1 MAFCSQLHAL
11 ARPIWQKQHE
21 HPFPLGIAAG
31 TLAPERFEN
40 WLRQDYLYL
49 ADYARAYAM
58 AAARSDSL
66 SLMRFFARTA
76 SRTLDHEMALHRR
89 FAAKFGIDDDALE
102 REAAWPTTR
111 AYGDFLVRVAA
122 TESPLTILAAVL
134 PCEWGYVELA
144 SVLSRKARDA
154 KAESRDARYSE
165 WLELYSSAEYQ
176 EVVDWLKDELDRRA
190 KKAGD
195 SELATAQRLFMAASR
210 YELAFWQMCW
220 DGQ

>member
-122 TESPLTILAAVL
+122 PNHRLRYWQPCCPANGDTSSSPRCSLA
-134 PCEWGYVELA
+134 
-144 SVLSRKARDA
+144 
-154 KAESRDARYSE
+154 
-165 WLELYSSAEYQ
+165 
-176 EVVDWLKDELDRRA
+176 RRA
-190 KKAGD
+190 MQKPSRAMRAIPSGSSFTARPNTKRWSTGSKTSWIGAQKKRAIASSLPPKG
-195 SELATAQRLFMAASR
+195 SLWRPAATS
-210 YELAFWQMCW
+210 
-220 DGQ
+220 